1 MAFDLTTAKPIQSGG
16 FDLSTAKPVG
26 PDTSEPTISERLLGT
41 PAARF
46 AIGAA
51 TPVVGA
57 LQLGA
62 NLGDRLAKKLGLD
75 PSLGPMIAEQW
86 NNLIAAKN
94 KGMAY
99 DSPERYLGATP
110 TDFLGTAGVLTG
122 AMVGGPAAA
131 ATKLGQV
138 AQGARVG
145 AALGVAQPGTTSLA
159 EQGTSGALGA
169 TLGAA
174 VPIVAPY
181 AVKAVGWVGDR
192 LSGPTLAQLRAAKI
206 ARDAAGTKLP
216 EIQQA
221 VAQARPGITAA
232 QAIEE
237 AGINSPPMQALGRTA
252 TRGDSTW
259 YSDMLKAQEA
269 ARPASI
275 KQVTPDLDVAVG
287 ARSVISDLNY
297 GKAFASDEARQ
308 AALAQQAAHNNA
320 FGGTGGTIPVERV
333 SPELQA
339 LRGNPE
345 IEAALKEAQSRV
357 GGNPMETLNG
367 LHTMKL
373 VLGSWSKNPSLPT
386 SLQNVDKAAIDSA
399 RSQLVTAIEKQFPD
413 YKLARTDH
421 TAMSIPVEQSKI
433 LNQLTE
439 VLDNAGVGERGMPFL
454 NALGR
459 GEDAMI
465 KRAGADA
472 AFGGL
477 EQKLAPYQMTTVNKV
492 ADEIARDARM
502 VKSATEGTT
511 ELAKIFEGDTLSLRK
526 VLPNVMNRSVSTIA
540 KGSDLIEAALNKKTL
555 AAISEAGKS
564 GQSMAELF
572 NVIPMSER
580 NKILKAMLTADPTM
594 LRNAAVVGSTNA
606 LSSRKNQNALS
617 PP

>member
-46 AIGAA
+46 ALGAV

-62 NLGDRLAKKLGLD
+62 NAGDKIAAKMGLD
-75 PSLGPMIAEQW
+75 PTVGQSIADAW
-86 NNLIAAKN
+86 NKVKAMSN
-94 KGMAY
+94 KGFKNSWEGY
-99 DSPERYLGATP
+99 DG
-110 TDFLGTAGVLTG
+110 TDVAGLTGNVAG

-131 ATKLGQV
+131 TTRLGQV

-275 KQVTPDLDVAVG
+275 KQVTPDLDAAVG

-297 GKAFASDEARQ
+297 GKAFAADEARQ
-308 AALAQQAAHNNA
+308 AALALQVSHNNA
-320 FGGTGGTIPVERV
+320 FGGPGGGIPVERV

-339 LRGNPE
+339 LKGNPV
-345 IEAALKEAQSRV
+345 IDAAMTAAKARAP
-357 GGNPMETLNG
+357 GTGDPMETLRG
-367 LHTMKL
+367 LHTMK
-373 VLGSWSKNPSLPT
+373 VAIDAQMKNPLLPT
-386 SLQNVDKAAIDSA
+386 SLQSMDKAALTDAKI
-399 RSQLVTAIEKQFPD
+399 QLVKAIEKQFPD

-421 TAMSIPVEQSKI
+421 TAMSVPVEQSKI

-439 VLDNAGVGERGMPFL
+439 VLHNAGVGERGMPFL